1 MAFDAGYADKINN
14 ALEEYRQDESE
25 MRQNAPGAENF
36 NTEAEGTKKP
46 EIKKE
51 PVDGSVEITFDP
63 DGMTANMILH
73 KAYNGGRPV
82 TAAIVM
88 AELLKKGIKDMV
100 DGGVYETPICVA
112 RAIPPKRGE
121 NGSIS
126 YRYEK
131 KRVPKPQH
139 DEFGVADFRELNL
152 IVPIHKGDIIADIKQ
167 PTPGEPGVNIF
178 GRAIMPEPGKM
189 PNITVGKNTLM
200 TADGKYIVSACDG
213 HIMYGTG
220 CFNVE
225 DTVTVKSDL
234 DISVG
239 NIDFFGDIYIK
250 GNVMEGFSVKAG
262 RSLKIEGT
270 VFSADLAAVEGT
282 VIGAIPAAGG
292 DITINGGAINSRIKS
307 DGNVKIG
314 FCENTDI
321 KADGSVES
329 AQFAF
334 CSVFCY
340 GELIAKGKTG
350 VITGGTITCMKDV
363 TAGVIGS
370 EKYTATEI
378 NIGDGSVTC
387 ARKRA
392 AEDELKT
399 VVDIY
404 EQASKNVD
412 FLKMRKKCQ
421 GGRLTDVQSKQMK
434 TETQNKVFYSVKRK
448 ELEEYIAQLE
458 ADLKHR
464 DDLCA
469 KVTGTIFP
477 GSKFCINYLTLDA
490 TEVYNRSKV
499 CVINDTIQVVPM

>member
-88 AELLKKGIKDMV
+88 AELLKKGINTGIDYLDIKDMV

-126 YRYEK
+126 FRYEK

-178 GRAIMPEPGKM
+178 GRAIM

-262 RSLKIEGT
+262 RSLQIEGT
-270 VFSADLAAVEGT
+270 VFSADL
-282 VIGAIPAAGG
+282 AAGG

-321 KADGSVES
+321 KADGNVES

>member
-88 AELLKKGIKDMV
+88 AELLKKGINTGIDDLDIKDMV

-126 YRYEK
+126 FRYEK

-270 VFSADLAAVEGT
+270 VFSADLAA
-282 VIGAIPAAGG
+282 GG

-321 KADGSVES
+321 KADGNVES
-329 AQFAF
+329 
-334 CSVFCY
+334 
-340 GELIAKGKTG
+340 E
-350 VITGGTITCMKDV
+350 
-363 TAGVIGS
+363 IG
-370 EKYTATEI
+370 
-378 NIGDGSVTC
+378 
-387 ARKRA
+387 RA
-392 AEDELKT
+392 H
-399 VVDIY
+399 V
-404 EQASKNVD
+404 
-412 FLKMRKKCQ
+412 
-421 GGRLTDVQSKQMK
+421 
-434 TETQNKVFYSVKRK
+434 
-448 ELEEYIAQLE
+448 
-458 ADLKHR
+458 
-464 DDLCA
+464 
-469 KVTGTIFP
+469 
-477 GSKFCINYLTLDA
+477 
-490 TEVYNRSKV
+490 
-499 CVINDTIQVVPM
+499 

>member
-88 AELLKKGIKDMV
+88 AELLKKGINTGIDDLDIKDMV

-112 RAIPPKRGE
+112 RAIPP
-121 NGSIS
+121 N
-126 YRYEK
+126 RYEK

-270 VFSADLAAVEGT
+270 VFSADLT
-282 VIGAIPAAGG
+282 AGG

-307 DGNVKIG
+307 DANVKIG

>member
-36 NTEAEGTKKP
+36 NTEAESQKTP

-88 AELLKKGIKDMV
+88 AELLKKGINTGIDDLDIKDMV

-126 YRYEK
+126 FRYEK

-270 VFSADLAAVEGT
+270 VFSADLT
-282 VIGAIPAAGG
+282 AGG

-340 GELIAKGKTG
+340 GELIAKTG

-412 FLKMRKKCQ
+412 FLKMRKKRQ

>member
-88 AELLKKGIKDMV
+88 AELLKKGINTGIDDLDIKDMV

-121 NGSIS
+121 NDSIS
-126 YRYEK
+126 FRYEK

-270 VFSADLAAVEGT
+270 VFSADLAA
-282 VIGAIPAAGG
+282 GG
-292 DITINGGAINSRIKS
+292 DIVEIDLGLPCSVTYEGDVLSVRTPVGAALVRARGLGDVPRDSLSDRHIEDLSAGCDGHSLAIWGKAERRAAFLADIHPFGTGIDKVGAKGDVDPLGRLCGRIQLIEVAS
-307 DGNVKIG
+307 FLEHN
-314 FCENTDI
+314 
-321 KADGSVES
+321 ES
-329 AQFAF
+329 AVRAR
-334 CSVFCY
+334 
-340 GELIAKGKTG
+340 ELHI
-350 VITGGTITCMKDV
+350 
-363 TAGVIGS
+363 
-370 EKYTATEI
+370 
-378 NIGDGSVTC
+378 
-387 ARKRA
+387 
-392 AEDELKT
+392 
-399 VVDIY
+399 VVV
-404 EQASKNVD
+404 ERCH
-412 FLKMRKKCQ
+412 L
-421 GGRLTDVQSKQMK
+421 GRGFGL
-434 TETQNKVFYSVKRK
+434 R
-448 ELEEYIAQLE
+448 
-458 ADLKHR
+458 
-464 DDLCA
+464 
-469 KVTGTIFP
+469 
-477 GSKFCINYLTLDA
+477 
-490 TEVYNRSKV
+490 
-499 CVINDTIQVVPM
+499 VVNE

>member
-88 AELLKKGIKDMV
+88 AELLKKGINTGIDDLDIKDMV

-126 YRYEK
+126 FRYEK

-239 NIDFFGDIYIK
+239 NIDFFGDIYIQ

-270 VFSADLAAVEGT
+270 VFSADL
-282 VIGAIPAAGG
+282 AAGG

>member
-88 AELLKKGIKDMV
+88 AELLKKGINTGIDDLDIKDMV

-126 YRYEK
+126 FRYEK

-270 VFSADLAAVEGT
+270 VFSADLA
-282 VIGAIPAAGG
+282 GG

-321 KADGSVES
+321 KADGNVES

-490 TEVYNRSKV
+490 TEVYNHSKV

>member
-1 MAFDAGYADKINN
+1 M
-14 ALEEYRQDESE
+14 
-25 MRQNAPGAENF
+25 
-36 NTEAEGTKKP
+36 
-46 EIKKE
+46 
-51 PVDGSVEITFDP
+51 
-63 DGMTANMILH
+63 
-73 KAYNGGRPV
+73 
-82 TAAIVM
+82 
-88 AELLKKGIKDMV
+88 
-100 DGGVYETPICVA
+100 
-112 RAIPPKRGE
+112 
-121 NGSIS
+121 
-126 YRYEK
+126 
-131 KRVPKPQH
+131 
-139 DEFGVADFRELNL
+139 ADFRELNL

-270 VFSADLAAVEGT
+270 VFSADLAA
-282 VIGAIPAAGG
+282 GG

-321 KADGSVES
+321 KADGNVES

-370 EKYTATEI
+370 KKYTATEI

-448 ELEEYIAQLE
+448 ELEEYHSA
-458 ADLKHR
+458 A
-464 DDLCA
+464 
-469 KVTGTIFP
+469 
-477 GSKFCINYLTLDA
+477 
-490 TEVYNRSKV
+490 
-499 CVINDTIQVVPM
+499 

>member
-88 AELLKKGIKDMV
+88 AELLKKGINTGIDDLDIKDMV

-126 YRYEK
+126 FRYEK

-270 VFSADLAAVEGT
+270 VFSADLAA
-282 VIGAIPAAGG
+282 GG

-307 DGNVKIG
+307 
-314 FCENTDI
+314 
-321 KADGSVES
+321 
-329 AQFAF
+329 
-334 CSVFCY
+334 
-340 GELIAKGKTG
+340 
-350 VITGGTITCMKDV
+350 TITCMKDV

-499 CVINDTIQVVPM
+499 CVINDTIQIVPM

>member
-36 NTEAEGTKKP
+36 NTEAESQKTP

-88 AELLKKGIKDMV
+88 AELLKKGINTGIDDLDIKDMV

-126 YRYEK
+126 FRYEK

-178 GRAIMPEPGKM
+178 GRAIM

-250 GNVMEGFSVKAG
+250 GKVMEGFSVKAG

-270 VFSADLAAVEGT
+270 VFSADLT
-282 VIGAIPAAGG
+282 AGG

-307 DGNVKIG
+307 DANVKIG

-329 AQFAF
+329 TQFAF

-421 GGRLTDVQSKQMK
+421 GGRGCRHQRGDDGSGRRK
-434 TETQNKVFYSVKRK
+434 TGLPTYGRTHQCSGQRYRATCHDGVARLRQCVHRRG
-448 ELEEYIAQLE
+448 AQTRIDSGFRPHPCHGSW
-458 ADLKHR
+458 ADR
-464 DDLCA
+464 RIRYA
-469 KVTGTIFP
+469 
-477 GSKFCINYLTLDA
+477 
-490 TEVYNRSKV
+490 
-499 CVINDTIQVVPM
+499 

>member
-36 NTEAEGTKKP
+36 NTEAESQKTP

-88 AELLKKGIKDMV
+88 AELLKKGINTGIDDLDIKDMV

-189 PNITVGKNTLM
+189 PNITLM

-270 VFSADLAAVEGT
+270 VFSADLT
-282 VIGAIPAAGG
+282 AGG

-412 FLKMRKKCQ
+412 FLKMRKKRQ

>member
-88 AELLKKGIKDMV
+88 AELLKKGINTGIDDLDIKDMV

-126 YRYEK
+126 FRYEK

-270 VFSADLAAVEGT
+270 VFSADLAA
-282 VIGAIPAAGG
+282 GG

-321 KADGSVES
+321 KADGNVES

-370 EKYTATEI
+370 EKYT
-378 NIGDGSVTC
+378 DGSVTC

>member
-1 MAFDAGYADKINN
+1 M
-14 ALEEYRQDESE
+14 
-25 MRQNAPGAENF
+25 
-36 NTEAEGTKKP
+36 
-46 EIKKE
+46 

-88 AELLKKGIKDMV
+88 AELLKKGINTGIDDLDIKDMV

-126 YRYEK
+126 FRYEK

-239 NIDFFGDIYIK
+239 NIDFFEDIYIK

-262 RSLKIEGT
+262 RSLKLRAPC
-270 VFSADLAAVEGT
+270 SAQT
-282 VIGAIPAAGG
+282 SPPAA
-292 DITINGGAINSRIKS
+292 TSR
-307 DGNVKIG
+307 
-314 FCENTDI
+314 
-321 KADGSVES
+321 
-329 AQFAF
+329 
-334 CSVFCY
+334 
-340 GELIAKGKTG
+340 
-350 VITGGTITCMKDV
+350 
-363 TAGVIGS
+363 
-370 EKYTATEI
+370 
-378 NIGDGSVTC
+378 
-387 ARKRA
+387 
-392 AEDELKT
+392 
-399 VVDIY
+399 
-404 EQASKNVD
+404 
-412 FLKMRKKCQ
+412 
-421 GGRLTDVQSKQMK
+421 
-434 TETQNKVFYSVKRK
+434 
-448 ELEEYIAQLE
+448 
-458 ADLKHR
+458 
-464 DDLCA
+464 
-469 KVTGTIFP
+469 
-477 GSKFCINYLTLDA
+477 
-490 TEVYNRSKV
+490 
-499 CVINDTIQVVPM
+499 

>member
-36 NTEAEGTKKP
+36 KTKAEGQKTP

-88 AELLKKGIKDMV
+88 AELLKKGINTGIDDLDIKDMV

-270 VFSADLAAVEGT
+270 VFSADLSA
-282 VIGAIPAAGG
+282 GA
-292 DITINGGAINSRIKS
+292 TSR
-307 DGNVKIG
+307 
-314 FCENTDI
+314 
-321 KADGSVES
+321 
-329 AQFAF
+329 
-334 CSVFCY
+334 
-340 GELIAKGKTG
+340 
-350 VITGGTITCMKDV
+350 
-363 TAGVIGS
+363 
-370 EKYTATEI
+370 
-378 NIGDGSVTC
+378 
-387 ARKRA
+387 
-392 AEDELKT
+392 
-399 VVDIY
+399 
-404 EQASKNVD
+404 
-412 FLKMRKKCQ
+412 
-421 GGRLTDVQSKQMK
+421 
-434 TETQNKVFYSVKRK
+434 
-448 ELEEYIAQLE
+448 
-458 ADLKHR
+458 
-464 DDLCA
+464 
-469 KVTGTIFP
+469 
-477 GSKFCINYLTLDA
+477 
-490 TEVYNRSKV
+490 
-499 CVINDTIQVVPM
+499 